1 MFSGKTV
8 VLGVTGSIAAYKAV
22 DLASK
27 LSQEGINVDVV
38 LTKAATEFVTP
49 LSFRAITHRPALVDM
64 FAPVTEFSLEHV
76 ALAER
81 ADAVVIAPATANT
94 MAKLATGIADDLL
107 SCTVLATS
115 APIILAPAM
124 DLGMYQNDITQQ
136 NQEKLRSRGFIIVGP
151 GYGRLASG
159 AVGLGRLAEMD
170 EILGTIHQVLGQGGD
185 LAGRK
190 ILVSAGG
197 TQEALDPVRYLSNRS
212 SGKMGYA
219 LAAAA
224 RDRGATVILISAP
237 TALKPPVGV
246 EVVWVQT
253 ALQMQDAIMQRTGGA
268 DAVIMA
274 AAVADYRPATPV
286 KSKIKRVAAKPLTL
300 ELVPNPD
307 ILSQI
312 SGPLKVGFAAETE
325 RLVRNAKK
333 KLAEKGLDLIVAN
346 DVTAPDSGFAVD
358 TNRVI
363 LIDSQGTEHLPLL
376 SKTEV
381 AHRVLGR
388 VVALLAAR
396 G

>member
-81 ADAVVIAPATANT
+81 ADVVVIAPATANT
-94 MAKLATGIADDLL
+94 MTKLAAGIADDLL

-124 DLGMYQNDITQQ
+124 DLGMYQNEITQQ
-136 NQEKLRSRGFIIVGP
+136 NLDKLRSRGFIIVGP

-159 AVGLGRLAEMD
+159 AVGLGRLAEVD
-170 EILGTIHQVLGQGGD
+170 DILGTIHQVLGRGGD
-185 LAGRK
+185 LAGRRL
-190 ILVSAGG
+190 IVSAGG
-197 TQEALDPVRYLSNRS
+197 TQDAIDPVRYLSNRS

-219 LAAAA
+219 IAQAA
-224 RDRGATVILISAP
+224 RDRGATVTLISTP
-237 TALKPPVGV
+237 TALRTPVGV
-246 EVVWVQT
+246 GVVSVQT
-253 ALQMQDAIMQRTGGA
+253 ALQMLDAIMQRMVNA
-268 DAVIMA
+268 DVLIMA
-274 AAVADYRPATPV
+274 AAVADYRPAAAAE
-286 KSKIKRVAAKPLTL
+286 SKIKRVADSLTL
-300 ELVPNPD
+300 ELVSNPD
-307 ILSQI
+307 ILSQV

-325 RLVRNAKK
+325 DLVQNAQR
-333 KLAEKGLDLIVAN
+333 KLEEKGLDLIVAN

-358 TNRVI
+358 TNEVV
-363 LIDSQGTEHLPLL
+363 LIDGHGLEHLPLL
-376 SKTEV
+376 AKTEV
-381 AHRVLGR
+381 AHRVLDR